1 MYIESYLYL
10 IDIVYIFMIYT
21 IDVLSLFLTDLL
33 TWTAVQATT
42 TMGLTPPPPHLRPVT
57 IK

>member
-1 MYIESYLYL
+1 
-10 IDIVYIFMIYT
+10 MIYNT
-21 IDVLSLFLTDLL
+21 DVLSLFLTDLF
-33 TWTAVQATT
+33 TWAAVQATT